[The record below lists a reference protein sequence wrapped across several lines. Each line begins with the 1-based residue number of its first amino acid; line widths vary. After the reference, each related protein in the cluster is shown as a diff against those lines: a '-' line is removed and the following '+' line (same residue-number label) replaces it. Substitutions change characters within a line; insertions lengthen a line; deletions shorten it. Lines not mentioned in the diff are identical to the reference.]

1 MGTAFKLCPPYAPIP
16 LKLLRLLLLP
26 FIIVGRLLFWFLLA
40 IAAWFLF
47 RHLRKKAAAGSTP
60 AAAPGEKAVESM
72 VACERCGLLLPE
84 SESLRQGE
92 AHFCCEEHLRGR

>member
-1 MGTAFKLCPPYAPIP
+1 MKF
-16 LKLLRLLLLP
+16 LRLLLLP

-40 IAAWFLF
+40 IAAWLLF
-47 RHLRKKAAAGSTP
+47 RHLRKKAGAGNPPTQSG
-60 AAAPGEKAVESM
+60 GEKAVESM

-84 SESLRQGE
+84 SESLRQGD